1 MFRYIFIDKFT
12 DYAVYYLIV
21 WWRQVAQL
29 QTFLTLPTISYSKCT
44 FANLFEMK
52 IVWNAPKTN
61 GSQLPVSCYIM
72 FHKCVGD
79 HFIIHYLIPFHY
91 CICHRCKPT
100 LPLYSFVNQS
110 WRSSQTLKNHVGACT
125 IIIKSFSVF
134 YHNQIRAD
142 QKRGRNWN
150 RFLLLIHY

>member
-1 MFRYIFIDKFT
+1 
-12 DYAVYYLIV
+12 
-21 WWRQVAQL
+21 
-29 QTFLTLPTISYSKCT
+29 
-44 FANLFEMK
+44 MK
-52 IVWNAPKTN
+52 IVWNALKTN
-61 GSQLPVSCYIM
+61 GSQFPVSCYIM
-72 FHKCVGD
+72 FHECVGD

-150 RFLLLIHY
+150 RFLLIIIINGIYKVQNLPKNSKRLKNKKKHTRTMN